1 MFRHCLIK
9 KNSLASKITINRFFP
24 NLKFVHTFEAAGCF
38 IEMQNDE
45 VREVARVDFSL
56 FAANLLLFA
65 SVTPVQATTSSLRS
79 LSSKSATSSSHPT
92 SPSTPHLSFHTPGF
106 SPQGPH
112 RRSHR
117 SVVTPCVL
125 ATFPNH
131 LTLPLLVGP
140 VIVAWDLG
148 GNDLEQSADKARALR
163 PSGN

>member
-1 MFRHCLIK
+1 MFRHSLIK
-9 KNSLASKITINRFFP
+9 KNTLASKISNQQVFP
-24 NLKFVHTFEAAGCF
+24 NLKFVHTFEAAACF

-92 SPSTPHLSFHTPGF
+92 SPSIPLV
-106 SPQGPH
+106 SPLRDNSSVLQESEWPH

-117 SVVTPCVL
+117 SVVTPCVF

-140 VIVAWDLG
+140 VIVASWDLG
-148 GNDLEQSADKARALR
+148 GVGRQGTCPQAI
-163 PSGN
+163 G